1 MSRLMYISNLG
12 KQIQYIEQAVATYP
26 ELIQGEVDICNM
38 KKQPLWDEDFESR
51 LRAAD
56 VVLVTNMGVGLDSPF
71 LERLERWLYAHHPK
85 YWIDVVEPKKTDILY
100 RNIDENQRRFLESYR
115 RTLLTVLSV
124 QNQSPNGRNLTT
136 FRGKPSWAAME
147 ISTKPMMSL
156 WMPKDIG
163 IGRLSRCISI
173 ATNGLWGILSI
184 NRPYSKR
191 FINISTIR
199 LSFMDNMA
207 RILV

>member
-12 KQIQYIEQAVATYP
+12 KQIQYIEKAVTTYP

-100 RNIDENQRRFLESYR
+100 RNIGENQRRFLESYR
-115 RTLLTVLSV
+115 RTSGVMNYVRLI
-124 QNQSPNGRNLTT
+124 NGAFST
-136 FRGKPSWAAME
+136 KPISEWEEPDHIPWQAIMGRVE
-147 ISTKPMMSL
+147 IFTKPMMNS
-156 WMPKDIG
+156 WRPKEIQ
-163 IGRLSRCISI
+163 IGRPSRCISI
-173 ATNGLWGILSI
+173 ATNGYGGYLLPTG
-184 NRPYSKR
+184 
-191 FINISTIR
+191 
-199 LSFMDNMA
+199 
-207 RILV
+207 LV